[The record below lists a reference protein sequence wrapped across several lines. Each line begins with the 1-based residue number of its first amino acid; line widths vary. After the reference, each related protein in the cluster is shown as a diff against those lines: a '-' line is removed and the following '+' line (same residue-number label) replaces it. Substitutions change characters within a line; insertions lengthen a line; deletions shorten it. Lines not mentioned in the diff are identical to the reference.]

1 MVLSTRRTIEGL
13 LLRVVDCGL
22 AGSIFVVP
30 LLMGGRHALGQLVL
44 TVFAVAAAW
53 AWCLRQCLRDDDNAW
68 RPTAALPLL
77 LLGALLLIVQA
88 VPLPYG
94 LLSKLTPHAAEVLP
108 LWTAAG
114 DNPARLGSWPY
125 VSFTPAATLA
135 ALVIFLDYALL
146 FLVAVQRIRRIE
158 DVERLLRWCA
168 LTAVIMAA
176 LGMLQL
182 LFGNGKFLW
191 FYEHPLSLASGVAK
205 GTFTNRNHFAQF
217 LALGV
222 GPLIW
227 WLQDSM
233 RRSHG
238 SGANSPLKK
247 SVSGSS
253 GATAGLSSSVS
264 PGVSPRTAGQASSG
278 TLFHRA
284 AKRGRSPGTSISR
297 GELTT
302 YMLGLA
308 LGLVLFAGLLSLSR
322 GGILA
327 MFIAATITAT
337 VCYRTAALGGRL
349 LAVLAVS
356 GALIGASLG
365 IFGYERVSNRLES
378 LTSGSLEK
386 IDYSAGRRTIW
397 AATVGASAD
406 FLPLGTGAGSFRKVY
421 PMYTDLLSD
430 ERLDSTHAEN
440 SYLQELLETGAV
452 GAVLMLMGIG
462 LCVFWCVGGI
472 RSSAPT
478 RYKVCAAAIAGSLA
492 ASLAHALVDFV
503 WYVPA
508 CMAMAIILAACAQ
521 RVWQLSKGK
530 GRSAEFSGRQH
541 GGPLSSLPSPLSPRL
556 AWPAVVVA
564 LTFVGGWMIVNRAG
578 PAAAQRYWDEYFVAR
593 NVMQIRP
600 ATDQNPESADEE
612 IQRRWIACLEN
623 VVRWSPT
630 HIKAHLALAEAH
642 RRLFDALQATSDN
655 QMSLNHIRDAAL
667 QSRFPSREALDG
679 WLSRAVGD
687 HWVHLQQCLDHTLK
701 ALLLCPLEGRAYVY
715 LAELSFLRGGN
726 DSVRHSYLQQALRVR
741 PYDGAVLQAAAS
753 EALLTGDVRGW
764 LDYARRAFRSGPR
777 RQRQIIVELTSVTP
791 AEDLPAV
798 ADYVVREFQP
808 DLKGLRLLHA
818 ECAKRCPPEQLEPLT
833 RCRVRKA
840 EAEATKLGNVEAARV
855 WMEAHLLHGQLGN
868 AADAMRCARMALQR
882 NPSDYDAHYR
892 LALDLL
898 KQESYAEAE
907 THLRWCQQRTPGNR
921 GVENKLREALK
932 GRLDGRRRRA
942 ALENEKLR

>member
-13 LLRVVDCGL
+13 LLRAVDCGL

-108 LWTAAG
+108 LWTAGG

-135 ALVIFLDYALL
+135 ALVVFLHYALL

-176 LGMLQL
+176 LGVLQL

-191 FYEHPLSLASGVAK
+191 FYEHPLSLASGAAK
-205 GTFTNRNHFAQF
+205 GTFTNRNHFTQF

-238 SGANSPLKK
+238 TGANSLLKK
-247 SVSGSS
+247 C
-253 GATAGLSSSVS
+253 ATAGLSSSAGENS
-264 PGVSPRTAGQASSG
+264 RKNTAGQASSG
-278 TLFHRA
+278 TQTPGNQLFQRA
-284 AKRGRSPGTSISR
+284 SKRGRSPGTSISR

-327 MFIAATITAT
+327 MLIAATITAA

-349 LAVLAVS
+349 LAALAIS

-397 AATVGASAD
+397 TATVGASAD

-430 ERLDSTHAEN
+430 KRLDSTHAEN

-452 GAVLMLMGIG
+452 GAILMLVGIG

-472 RSSAPT
+472 WSSVPT
-478 RYKVCAAAIAGSLA
+478 RYQICSAAIAGSLA

-521 RVWQLSKGK
+521 RVWQLSRGE
-530 GRSAEFSGRQH
+530 GRGARDEGWLKAEGGRRKAESEGMFSGRRH
-541 GGPLSSLPSPLSPRL
+541 GGPLAPRPSPLAPRL
-556 AWPAVVVA
+556 AWPAIVVA
-564 LTFVGGWMIVNRAG
+564 LTFVGGWMIVDRAG
-578 PAAAQRYWDEYFVAR
+578 PAMAQRFWDEYFVAR
-593 NVMQIRP
+593 NVMHIRP
-600 ATDQNPESADEE
+600 ATDQNPESADEK
-612 IQRRWIACLEN
+612 IQRRWIACLDN
-623 VVRWSPT
+623 VVRRSPT

-642 RRLFDALQATSDN
+642 RRLFDSLQAKSEN
-655 QMSLNHIRDAAL
+655 RMSLAHIRGAAL

-726 DSVRHSYLQQALRVR
+726 DAVRHSYLQQALRVR

-753 EALLTGDVRGW
+753 EALLAGDVRGW
-764 LDYARRAFRSGPR
+764 LDYAKRAFRSGPR
-777 RQRQIIVELTSVTP
+777 RQRQIIGELTSATP
-791 AEDLPAV
+791 AKDLPAV
-798 ADYVVREFQP
+798 ADYVIREFQP
-808 DLKGLRLLHA
+808 DLEGLRLLHA
-818 ECAKRCPPEQLEPLT
+818 ECAKRCPPEQLKSLT
-833 RCRVRKA
+833 RCRIKKA

-855 WMEAHLLHGQLGN
+855 WMEARLL
-868 AADAMRCARMALQR
+868 
-882 NPSDYDAHYR
+882 
-892 LALDLL
+892 
-898 KQESYAEAE
+898 
-907 THLRWCQQRTPGNR
+907 
-921 GVENKLREALK
+921 
-932 GRLDGRRRRA
+932 
-942 ALENEKLR
+942 

>member
-30 LLMGGRHALGQLVL
+30 LLMGGRHALGQLAL

-53 AWCLRQCLRDDDNAW
+53 AWCLRQSLRDDDNAW

-88 VPLPYG
+88 VPLPDG

-125 VSFTPAATLA
+125 VSFTPAETLA
-135 ALVIFLDYALL
+135 ALVIFLNYALL

-176 LGMLQL
+176 LGVLQL
-182 LFGNGKFLW
+182 LCGNGKFLW
-191 FYEHPLSLASGVAK
+191 FYEHPLSLASGTAK

-238 SGANSPLKK
+238 TG
-247 SVSGSS
+247 
-253 GATAGLSSSVS
+253 
-264 PGVSPRTAGQASSG
+264 
-278 TLFHRA
+278 
-284 AKRGRSPGTSISR
+284 AKRVRSPGTSISR

-327 MFIAATITAT
+327 MFIAATICAA
-337 VCYRTAALGGRL
+337 VCYRTGSLGGRL

-356 GALIGASLG
+356 GALIGVSLG

-386 IDYSAGRRTIW
+386 IDQSAGRRTIW
-397 AATVGASAD
+397 AATIGASAD

-452 GAVLMLMGIG
+452 GAVLMLAGIG

-472 RSSAPT
+472 WSSAST

-508 CMAMAIILAACAQ
+508 CMAMATIMAACAQ
-521 RVWQLSKGK
+521 RVWQLSKGERRGERK
-530 GRSAEFSGRQH
+530 EGRSKAESEGKFSGRRH
-541 GGPLSSLPSPLSPRL
+541 GGTLSPLPSPLAPRL
-556 AWPAVVVA
+556 AWPAIVVA
-564 LTFVGGWMIVNRAG
+564 LTFVGGWMIVDRAG
-578 PAAAQRYWDEYFVAR
+578 PAVAQKYWDEYFVAR
-593 NVMQIRP
+593 NVMKLRP
-600 ATDQNPESADEE
+600 AMDQNPEIADAE

-642 RRLFDALQATSDN
+642 RRLFDTLQITSGN
-655 QMSLNHIRDAAL
+655 QMPLNHIRDAAL
-667 QSRFPSREALDG
+667 QSKFPSREALNE

-687 HWVHLQQCLDHTLK
+687 HWVHLQHSLDHTRK
-701 ALLLCPLEGRAYVY
+701 ALSFCPLEGRAYVY
-715 LAELSFLRGGN
+715 LAELSFLRGNN
-726 DSVRHSYLQQALRVR
+726 DSVRHSCLQQALRVR

-753 EALLTGDVRGW
+753 EALLAGDVQGW

-777 RQRQIIVELTSVTP
+777 RQRQIIVELIAATP
-791 AEDLPAV
+791 TANLPAV
-798 ADYVVREFQP
+798 ADFVVNEFQP
-808 DLKGLRLLHA
+808 DLNGLRLLHV

-833 RCRVRKA
+833 RCRIKKA
-840 EAEATKLGNVEAARV
+840 EEEAPKLSSVEAARV
-855 WMEAHLLHGQLGN
+855 WMEAYLLHSQLGN
-868 AADAMRCARMALQR
+868 AADALRCTRNALQSD
-882 NPSDYDAHYR
+882 PSNYDAHYR
-892 LALDLL
+892 LALELMN
-898 KQESYAEAE
+898 QESYTEAE

-921 GVENKLREALK
+921 DVKNKLREALK
-932 GRLDGRRRRA
+932 GRLDGRRRA